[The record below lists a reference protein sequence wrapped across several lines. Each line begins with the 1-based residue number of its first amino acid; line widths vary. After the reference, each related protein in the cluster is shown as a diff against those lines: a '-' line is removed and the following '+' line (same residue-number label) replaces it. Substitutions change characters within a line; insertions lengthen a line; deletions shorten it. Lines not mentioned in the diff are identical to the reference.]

1 MMDECPL
8 VMIEWEDSR
17 QPEPNWSLLSSFAP
31 GDAVRCISAGWMIHD
46 GKDVKVLAPNMGDIG
61 DEDVQVSGVIR
72 IPARCILKITK
83 IKTKQK
89 RLAVDGRKFGR
100 LVVRHQ
106 PLASVELGGRR

>member
-1 MMDECPL
+1 
-8 VMIEWEDSR
+8 MIEWEDSR

-31 GDAVRCISAGWMIHD
+31 GDAVSCVSAGWMIHD

-83 IKTKQK
+83 INQPSSSGPSSHPETKQK
-89 RLAVDGRKFGR
+89 RQVA
-100 LVVRHQ
+100 
-106 PLASVELGGRR
+106 